1 MPTPVTLPR
10 LTWGGPSAARTAL
23 LVHGVGST
31 AALMWRIGTALA
43 ENGWLATAVDLRG
56 HGAAPRT
63 LDYTLAAYAAD
74 LEATVPSQGSAWD
87 VVIGHSLGGASSI
100 VASAANPAWARRLVP
115 IDPAIVVSDA
125 QAEEIANSL
134 AASAANPPTAAELQA
149 ANPRWHPLDAELKA
163 LAVRGATAW
172 SLAQTMRQNRPW
184 DVRAEAAALQV
195 PMHVI
200 AADPAQPDAL
210 FAGSVA
216 EEVLASH
223 PLISASVVTGAG
235 HSPHRDA
242 PEAFLTKLF
251 AALGQ

>member
-1 MPTPVTLPR
+1 M
-10 LTWGGPSAARTAL
+10 TWGDPSAARTAL

-56 HGAAPRT
+56 HGDAPRT
-63 LDYTLAAYAAD
+63 LDYTIAAYASD
-74 LEATVPSQGSAWD
+74 LGATAPEHGGAWD

-100 VASAANPAWARRLVP
+100 VASAANPAWTKRLVP

-125 QAEEIANSL
+125 QAEEIATSL
-134 AASAANPPTAAELQA
+134 AATAANPPTAAELQE

-163 LAVRGATAW
+163 LAVQGATAW
-172 SLAQTMRQNRPW
+172 SLTQTMRQNRPW
-184 DVRAEAAALQV
+184 DVRGEAAAQQV
-195 PMHVI
+195 PTHVI

-210 FAGSVA
+210 FAGPIA
-216 EEVLASH
+216 EEVLASN
-223 PLISASVVTGAG
+223 PLITSSFVAGAG

-242 PEAFLTKLF
+242 PEAFLTELF